1 MDLPVPSPPGRVK
14 LWEASVQALR
24 AAEEAE
30 KAVDV
35 DRAVCASNTT
45 TTTAEELLCSD
56 LATKQRAVEKA
67 RDHENL
73 ARLHR
78 DRRDLACSSTA
89 NSFEESDDF
98 GWKQK
103 DAFNRTEYKCRL
115 PGSVYRGE
123 GPYGLPDGSGSPTD
137 KLAKKYDNPANVSD
151 SVSVSELF

>member
-1 MDLPVPSPPGRVK
+1 MSSFS
-14 LWEASVQALR
+14 SVTKAFKSDDTKKEVTI
-24 AAEEAE
+24 EEAE
-30 KAVDV
+30 KAVAA
-35 DRAVCASNTT
+35 DRALCASNAI

-103 DAFNRTEYKCRL
+103 DAFNRTEYE
-115 PGSVYRGE
+115 SVWKSTGA
-123 GPYGLPDGSGSPTD
+123 SGAEEPASPRRRAGAV
-137 KLAKKYDNPANVSD
+137 K
-151 SVSVSELF
+151 F